1 VSNLATRVV
10 TAVVLVPVAIA
21 GVYAGGVWLAL
32 LLAVF
37 AGVGAWELYRIA
49 RAAGTDP
56 FDALGIPTAAAL
68 PLAVHAN
75 TAGWLDRPLAAAGV
89 VFVALIGV
97 AVFARAPGDRPLE
110 SVSVTLFGALYAGAT
125 LACGYAI
132 RHHRWV
138 IEDAAGTA
146 LLFLPVVVTWATDIG
161 AYAFGRAFGKRKLLP
176 TVSPGKTVAGA
187 VGGAASGVV
196 VALVWNA
203 YVLRPT
209 AQLALAT
216 AVAVVFG
223 LTVSAAAQVGDL
235 AESLFKR
242 QAGVKDSSH
251 VIPGHGGV
259 LDRLDSL
266 FFVLPVAYLLLGRF
280 LLAAPR

>member
-1 VSNLATRVV
+1 MSNLATRIL
-10 TAVVLVPVAIA
+10 TAIVLVPVVVG
-21 GVYAGGVWLAL
+21 GVYAGGVWLSL
-32 LLAVF
+32 LLAMF

-49 RAAGTDP
+49 RAGGTDP
-56 FDALGIPTAAAL
+56 FDALGIPVAAAL
-68 PLAVHAN
+68 PLAVHA
-75 TAGWLDRPLAAAGV
+75 TMSGWLDRPLAAAGV

-97 AVFARAPGDRPLE
+97 AVFARAPGARPLE

-125 LACGYAI
+125 LACAYAI

-138 IEDAAGTA
+138 IADAAGTV
-146 LLFLPVVVTWATDIG
+146 LLLLPVVVTWATDIG
-161 AYAFGRAFGKRKLLP
+161 AYAFGRWLGRRKLLP
-176 TVSPGKTVAGA
+176 AVSPGKTVAGA
-187 VGGAASGVV
+187 VGGAALGVV

-209 AQLALAT
+209 AQVALTTT
-216 AVAVVFG
+216 AAGVFG
-223 LTVSAAAQVGDL
+223 LVVSAAAQIGDL

-242 QAGVKDSSH
+242 QAGVKDSSNA
-251 VIPGHGGV
+251 IPGHGGV

-266 FFVLPVAYLLLGRF
+266 YFVLPVAYLLLGRF